1 MRLFIAV
8 NFDQI
13 TKQKISQA
21 ADILKA
27 KGVKGNF
34 TNQNN
39 YHITLLFLGQSD
51 DYQTS
56 AAKKAITQIKKDPF
70 DIKLQNI
77 SNFGKNIIY
86 LNVTDSVI
94 LQDINQYLFDT
105 LKKDFLLEDNRFSPH
120 ITLVRKPNLIPQ
132 DVDISPFDFTVSEI
146 ALMQSIRIEG
156 ELIYKPIFS
165 HKL

>member
-1 MRLFIAV
+1 
-8 NFDQI
+8 
-13 TKQKISQA
+13 
-21 ADILKA
+21 
-27 KGVKGNF
+27 
-34 TNQNN
+34 
-39 YHITLLFLGQSD
+39 LGQSD